1 MPQTA
6 QLTTPQRASAYD
18 NDNSPEIGATIEDVV
33 RDRDEFAGMMLPHG
47 PDASTTSVRDPQ
59 ADATPSRLFT
69 GSDQNETRPT
79 RVVNLPGPRA
89 TPKLTPSLH
98 ALQEWE
104 GYVTEINDSEFVA
117 NLLDVTAGDT
127 FAGEEVVIP
136 LEEISEADVA
146 RMHAG
151 SIFRWVIG
159 YERAPSGS
167 KRRVSQIV
175 FRNLPAFTK
184 KDLQEAE
191 EWAEKMMSVFEK

>member
-6 QLTTPQRASAYD
+6 QFTTLQRASAHD
-18 NDNSPEIGATIEDVV
+18 DVNSPETDATIEDVV
-33 RDRDEFAGMMLPHG
+33 WDRDELAGMVLRHG
-47 PDASTTSVRDPQ
+47 ADASTTSVRDPQ
-59 ADATPSRLFT
+59 ADATRLPPFT
-69 GSDQNETRPT
+69 GTVQNETRPD
-79 RVVNLPGPRA
+79 RVVNLPGRRT

-104 GYVTEINDSEFVA
+104 GYVTEINDSDFVA
-117 NLLDVTAGDT
+117 NLLDITAGDT
-127 FAGEEVVIP
+127 YAGEEVVIP

-146 RMHAG
+146 RMHTG

-159 YERAPSGS
+159 YERAPSGN

-191 EWAEKMMSVFEK
+191 DWAEKMTAAFEK

>member
-1 MPQTA
+1 MSQTA
-6 QLTTPQRASAYD
+6 QLTTPQRTSAYD
-18 NDNSPEIGATIEDVV
+18 DDNSPEIGATIEDVV
-33 RDRDEFAGMMLPHG
+33 RDRDEFAGIVPPHG
-47 PDASTTSVRDPQ
+47 ADTSTTSVRDPQ
-59 ADATPSRLFT
+59 ADATTSCPFT
-69 GSDQNETRPT
+69 GSEQNETRPA
-79 RVVNLPGPRA
+79 RVVNLPGPR
-89 TPKLTPSLH
+89 TIPKLPSLH

-117 NLLDVTAGDT
+117 NLLDITAGDT

-136 LEEISEADVA
+136 LDEISEADVA
-146 RMHAG
+146 RMRTG

-175 FRNLPAFTK
+175 FRNLPAFTR

-191 EWAEKMMSVFEK
+191 EWAAKMMSVFEK

>member
-6 QLTTPQRASAYD
+6 SAYD
-18 NDNSPEIGATIEDVV
+18 DDNSPEIGATIEDVGW
-33 RDRDEFAGMMLPHG
+33 DRDDFAGMVLPHG
-47 PDASTTSVRDPQ
+47 TDASTTNVRDPQ
-59 ADATPSRLFT
+59 ADATTSRLFT
-69 GSDQNETRPT
+69 GSEQNETRPT
-79 RVVNLPGPRA
+79 RVVNLPGPRT

-104 GYVTEINDSEFVA
+104 GYVTEINDAEFVA

-127 FAGEEVVIP
+127 YAGEEVVIP

-146 RMHAG
+146 RMHTG

-175 FRNLPAFTK
+175 FRNLPAIH
-184 KDLQEAE
+184 QERFAGGRG
-191 EWAEKMMSVFEK
+191 VG